1 MMYRALAI
9 VALLASTAQAAE
21 YRWNLQDNAANATV
35 AGTITAALN
44 TGFTSTITTTG
55 PGGDFP
61 AAFNLQGT
69 YYATLTSDS
78 TLNSMSSA
86 MTVAW
91 WMYGVDYTT
100 SATEQFAGCVCKKG
114 AAAGDTWAITLNSGT
129 SLRFRQNG
137 TTQATSGTIAGTGAW
152 HHYAMVYN
160 GTTVQ
165 FYQDGATL
173 GSATTVTLDVTNTQN
188 IYIGYEQDNGR
199 NIKARMAGVYISDT
213 ALDGAA
219 ISALY
224 AEGSDA
230 AAIDPLSTS
239 IPGSSADP
247 LTGTIPGL

>member
-1 MMYRALAI
+1 MKFRALAI
-9 VALLASTAQAAE
+9 LVLCASTAQSAE

-44 TGFTSTITTTG
+44 TGFTSTISTTG
-55 PGGDFP
+55 PGGSYP
-61 AAFNLQGT
+61 LAFNLQGT
-69 YYATLTSDS
+69 YYATLTPDS

-173 GSATTVTLDVTNTQN
+173 GSATTVTLDVTNTQAV
-188 IYIGYEQDNGR
+188 YIGYEQDNGR

-213 ALDGAA
+213 ALNGAA
-219 ISALY
+219 ISSLY
-224 AEGSDA
+224 AEGSSA
-230 AAIDPLSTS
+230 TSRNPLTAT
-239 IPGSSADP
+239 IPGVAKDP
-247 LTGTIPGL
+247 LTATIPGP